1 MKELFR
7 PPLRNLTFAVIYMVT
22 VFVVATAAYLA
33 VGWSFDDAL
42 YMVVITIYTVGYDEV
57 HPIVTPLLR
66 DITMITIVLGCTGM
80 IFLTGSLIQFI
91 TINQLQLVF
100 GTKRM
105 QSQVDKLNDH
115 IIVCGF
121 GRIGQMLAH
130 ELKAGSARFVILERS
145 DKRAEEARNL
155 GYLTVQ
161 ADATDE
167 GGLKLAGIDRARALA
182 TVLPDDAANVFITL
196 SARSLN
202 RTIEIIAR
210 GEVPSTEKKL
220 RHAGADKVVLPTHIG
235 AERIAEMILYPEA
248 ARQAR
253 DTDKTRD
260 FERTLNSYGLQ
271 LELVVAAEGGS
282 FTGKTV
288 GEIEREAKGEFFV
301 VQLKHR
307 SGKTVSKPSGDTPVE
322 IGDGVVVVGREGLA
336 GLLAPAAG

>member
-1 MKELFR
+1 MKDLFR
-7 PPLRNLTFAVIYMVT
+7 PPLRNLSFAVIYMMVI
-22 VFVVATAAYLA
+22 FALATASYMA

-42 YMVVITIYTVGYDEV
+42 YMVVLTIYTVGYDEV
-57 HPIVTPLLR
+57 QPITTPLLR
-66 DITMITIVLGCTGM
+66 EITMATIVLGCTGM
-80 IFLTGSLIQFI
+80 IFFGSALVQFI

-105 QSQVDKLNDH
+105 QSQIDKLNDH

-130 ELKAGSARFVILERS
+130 ELKAGSAKFVILERS

-155 GYLTVQ
+155 GYPTVQ

-202 RTIEIIAR
+202 RSIVIIAR

-235 AERIAEMILYPEA
+235 AERIAEMILYPETA
-248 ARQAR
+248 YPTR
-253 DTDKTRD
+253 DKTRD
-260 FERTLNSYGLQ
+260 FDQTLSSFGLQ
-271 LELVVAAEGGS
+271 MEIVIAAEGGS

-288 GEIEREAKGEFFV
+288 AQIEAQSKGEFFV

-307 SGKTVSKPSGDTPVE
+307 NGKTVTRPTGGTPIE

-336 GLLAPAAG
+336 GLLAPAEG